1 MREFSHLTGCMRAR
15 ALLSLVVLIGILN
28 TGCVYHRVPQ
38 SKESLFAKKIEIP
51 GISDVGR
58 VNEFLY
64 RGTQPNDEGIQQLK
78 RLGIDTIVDLRGEH
92 PGTREKERA
101 QVEALGMRFVT
112 IAGNGWSPPE
122 DDQVAEFF
130 LLLKK
135 SPRKKIFVHCWLGG
149 DRTGVFVATYRI
161 AFEGWEP
168 QQALEEMEAFH
179 FKGFWH
185 PAMKKYIRQF
195 PERLAQSP
203 ALAHFRSAG
212 YSAGTGAAH

>member
-1 MREFSHLTGCMRAR
+1 
-15 ALLSLVVLIGILN
+15 
-28 TGCVYHRVPQ
+28 
-38 SKESLFAKKIEIP
+38 
-51 GISDVGR
+51 
-58 VNEFLY
+58 
-64 RGTQPNDEGIQQLK
+64 
-78 RLGIDTIVDLRGEH
+78 
-92 PGTREKERA
+92 
-101 QVEALGMRFVT
+101 
-112 IAGNGWSPPE
+112 
-122 DDQVAEFF
+122 

-212 YSAGTGAAH
+212 YSAGTGAAQ